1 MRHIAAYALLVLG
14 GKADPSPAD
23 VEKVVKDAGA
33 EADKAKITELCNA
46 LEGKPFH
53 EIVAAGIAKLGSMGT
68 GSAAPA
74 GGAAAAAAP
83 AEAKKEEA
91 PEPEEDVDI
100 GGMFGD
106 DDDDY

>member
-14 GKADPSPAD
+14 GKGEPSAAD

-33 EADKAKITELCNA
+33 TADKEKIDALCEA
-46 LEGKPFH
+46 MKGKEFH
-53 EIVAAGIAKLGSMGT
+53 ELVATGIKTLGSMG

-74 GGAAAAAAP
+74 GGASAAAAP
-83 AEAKKEEA
+83 AGKEPVKEE
-91 PEPEEDVDI
+91 EPEEDVDI

-106 DDDDY
+106 DDDY

>member
-14 GKADPSPAD
+14 GKGEPSAAD

-33 EADKAKITELCNA
+33 TADKEKIDALCEA
-46 LEGKPFH
+46 MKGKEFH
-53 EIVAAGIAKLGSMGT
+53 ELVATGLKTLGSMG

-74 GGAAAAAAP
+74 GGASAAAAP
-83 AEAKKEEA
+83 AEKEAVKEE
-91 PEPEEDVDI
+91 EPEEDVDI

-106 DDDDY
+106 DDDY

>member
-14 GKADPSPAD
+14 GKDEPSAAD

-33 EADKAKITELCNA
+33 EADKEKITALCEALKGKAFNEL
-46 LEGKPFH
+46 
-53 EIVAAGIAKLGSMGT
+53 VATGIAKLGSMG
-68 GSAAPA
+68 AAAGPA
-74 GGAAAAAAP
+74 AGAATAAP
-83 AEAKKEEA
+83 AEAVKEA
-91 PEPEEDVDI
+91 EPEEDVDM

>member
-14 GKADPSPAD
+14 GKDAPTAAD

-33 EADKAKITELCNA
+33 EADKEKIAA
-46 LEGKPFH
+46 LVEALAGKPFN

-68 GSAAPA
+68 AAKPAAVAGAPA
-74 GGAAAAAAP
+74 T
-83 AEAKKEEA
+83 EAKKEEA

-106 DDDDY
+106 EDDY

>member
-33 EADKAKITELCNA
+33 EPDKEQITKLCAA
-46 LEGKPFH
+46 LEGKPFN
-53 EIVAAGIAKLGSMGT
+53 EVVAAGIAKLGSMGS
-68 GSAAPA
+68 GAPAAGGAKAAPA
-74 GGAAAAAAP
+74 

-106 DDDDY
+106 DEDDY